1 MMNQLLKLFGD
12 VLPFLEENTGLSSAT
27 RGKLL
32 SILHDPQQ
40 KSYLMVELAVT
51 VDAGMPF
58 VQATYN
64 LEGDGPLALTCYE
77 TISALN
83 AAARQAYYPN
93 LQAVTSEIYSGN
105 SLIESDLVQH
115 AKSCVQPGLNY
126 YFQQLSAS
134 MKEPLAAFK
143 AVQLFSPC
151 KLSEIRSSV
160 ALIDSLV
167 IFPFLIPS
175 IPALKGEFPLYL
187 ATAED
192 IYPSYE
198 PLLFC
203 KRHENDLPQWSS
215 AARKVLLI
223 QPSSASSERVFSL
236 LRNSFGERQESSL
249 QDYMEASLMLQYNKS

>member
-1 MMNQLLKLFGD
+1 MHDRAACNGIAMRTLKIVFPALVDVGCFSHMLDKFCTPVLSSIIWWISLFSHSPKSVLLWKERTGEPYRGYSATRWWSKFEVMNQLLKLFGD
-12 VLPFLEENTGLSSAT
+12 VLPFLEENTGLSPAT

-32 SILHDPQQ
+32 SNLNDPQQ

-83 AAARQAYYPN
+83 AAAKQAYYPN
-93 LQAVTSEIYSGN
+93 LRAVTSEISSGN

-143 AVQLFSPC
+143 A
-151 KLSEIRSSV
+151 
-160 ALIDSLV
+160 A
-167 IFPFLIPS
+167 
-175 IPALKGEFPLYL
+175 
-187 ATAED
+187 
-192 IYPSYE
+192 
-198 PLLFC
+198 
-203 KRHENDLPQWSS
+203 
-215 AARKVLLI
+215 
-223 QPSSASSERVFSL
+223 
-236 LRNSFGERQESSL
+236 
-249 QDYMEASLMLQYNKS
+249 